1 MNTLVALTIL
11 IFMASCAAGV
21 VIIYAHIVRSEIKK
35 CSAERELG
43 QSGK

>member
-1 MNTLVALTIL
+1 MISYKDNLE
-11 IFMASCAAGV
+11 
-21 VIIYAHIVRSEIKK
+21 IVRSEIKK